1 MMKCALQKDPF
12 PSKVRECVSVSEVP
26 IFTPLFV
33 DFFTVLFYFS
43 LSSFLSFFSLTLF
56 IFLTLSSAAHLGHL
70 CSQGTLPRVEEVSS
84 HESLLSLL

>member
-12 PSKVRECVSVSEVP
+12 PSKVRECVSVLEVP

-33 DFFTVLFYFS
+33 DFFHCPIL
-43 LSSFLSFFSLTLF
+43 FLSFFLSFSSLTLCT
-56 IFLTLSSAAHLGHL
+56 FLTLSSAAHLGHL